1 MMAKLGCALALAS
14 LSSLIKANAETE
26 ADLFK
31 EVNAMQLALAD
42 QKKMLE
48 TNTLNMDNFDKSRR
62 LQSTYVTRVRSI
74 QHSHLF

>member
-31 EVNAMQLALAD
+31 DLQYMPVGTQMTKRLKAT
-42 QKKMLE
+42 KKWVVM
-48 TNTLNMDNFDKSRR
+48 
-62 LQSTYVTRVRSI
+62 SI
-74 QHSHLF
+74 PKN